1 MFKYSVT
8 KLYVANRDD
17 YWTIPG
23 DTVMVTK
30 GRKIPV
36 GTVDKIDHL
45 YIYRNY
51 NSETV
56 YAVFPDGRK
65 TNINNVVMVL
75 NLQ

>member
-8 KLYVANRDD
+8 KLYDVNRN
-17 YWTIPG
+17 YCGIIPG

-56 YAVFPDGRK
+56 YVVFPDGRK